1 MTLSEFVLALI
12 VGLASGMISY
22 LTASGMSLIISGMG
36 TINFGQGAFYILGA
50 FLCYYSVK
58 AGVPFILALLIGFAI
73 PALLGIIVEY
83 LIRPVF
89 GLDMNY
95 SMLITMGV
103 SYILTDFMSFIW
115 GNTVRATPV
124 PRALGGAIVI
134 PGAKIAFPAYYL
146 FIIVFAAVIALLL
159 QLMFSKTKL
168 GIYFRAI
175 ISDRHMVECLG
186 INVQFLFTVMF
197 MIGLGLGGIA
207 GALNAPISGLTPG
220 QALFIFN
227 SVFPVL
233 LVGGLNSMS
242 GALPAALF
250 IGLASSFAAIFI
262 PTYYNL
268 VPSVIMV
275 VVMFIRPN
283 GLFGKKEA

>member
-1 MTLSEFVLALI
+1 MTISQFVLALV

-50 FLCYYSVK
+50 MLCYYTVS
-58 AGVPFILALLIGFAI
+58 ADVPFLAALLIGFLV
-73 PALLGIIVEY
+73 PALIGALVEF
-83 LIRPVF
+83 LLRPVY
-89 GLDMNY
+89 GLDMTY

-103 SYILTDFMSFIW
+103 SYILCDGMSFMW

-124 PRALGGAIVI
+124 PAMLSGAVRI
-134 PGAKIAFPAYYL
+134 ASMNIAFPAYYA
-146 FIIVFAAVIALLL
+146 FIIVFSLAIALALK
-159 QLMFSKTKL
+159 LMFNKTKL

-207 GALNAPISGLTPG
+207 GALNAPISGLTPQQG
-220 QALFIFN
+220 LSVFN
-227 SVFPVL
+227 QVFPVL
-233 LVGGLNSMS
+233 LVGGLDNMD
-242 GALPAALF
+242 GALPAALVL
-250 IGLASSFAAIFI
+250 GVASALAAIFI

-268 VPSVIMV
+268 VPNLIMV
-275 VVMFIRPN
+275 IVMFFKPN
-283 GLFGKKEA
+283 GLFAKKEA

>member
-1 MTLSEFVLALI
+1 MTLSQLVLALV

-50 FLCYYSVK
+50 MLCYYYVR
-58 AGVPFILALLIGFAI
+58 ANVPAAIGALVEF
-73 PALLGIIVEY
+73 LL
-83 LIRPVF
+83 RPVY
-89 GLDMNY
+89 GLDMTY

-103 SYILTDFMSFIW
+103 SYMLCDGMSFLW

-124 PRALGGAIVI
+124 PQMLNGAVRI
-134 PGAKIAFPAYYL
+134 ASMNIAFPAYYV
-146 FIIVFAAVIALLL
+146 FIIVFAALIALALK
-159 QLMFSKTKL
+159 LMFNKTKL

-186 INVQFLFTVMF
+186 INVQLLFTVMF

-207 GALNAPISGLTPG
+207 GALNAPISGLTPQQG
-220 QALFIFN
+220 LSVFN
-227 SVFPVL
+227 QVFPVL
-233 LVGGLNSMS
+233 LVGGLDNMD
-242 GALPAALF
+242 GALPAALVL
-250 IGLASSFAAIFI
+250 GVASALAAIFI

-268 VPSVIMV
+268 VPNLIMV
-275 VVMFIRPN
+275 IVMFFKPN
-283 GLFGKKEA
+283 GLFARKEG

>member
-1 MTLSEFVLALI
+1 MTIGEFVLALV

-22 LTASGMSLIISGMG
+22 LTAAGMSLIISGMG

-50 FLCYYSVK
+50 LLMYYSVK
-58 AGVPFILALLIGFAI
+58 GGVPFILALLIGFAV
-73 PALLGIIVEY
+73 PALLGIITEY
-83 LIRPVF
+83 LLRPVF
-89 GLDMNY
+89 GLDMTY

-103 SYILTDFMSFIW
+103 SYILTDLMSFMW

-124 PRALGGAIVI
+124 PKFLSGAIRI
-134 PGAKIAFPAYYL
+134 PGARIAFPAYYV
-146 FIIVFAAVIALLL
+146 FIIVIAALIALALK
-159 QLMFSKTKL
+159 LMFNKTKL
-168 GIYFRAI
+168 GIWFRAI

-186 INVQFLFTVMF
+186 INVQLLFTVMF

-220 QALFIFN
+220 QGLTVFN

-233 LVGGLNSMS
+233 LIGGLSNMD
-242 GALPAALF
+242 GAMPAALL
-250 IGLASSFAAIFI
+250 IGVASSFAAKFF

-268 VPSVIMV
+268 VPSIIMV
-275 VVMFIRPN
+275 VVMFFKPN
-283 GLFGKKEA
+283 GLFAKKEA

>member
-1 MTLSEFVLALI
+1 MTLSQFTLALV

-50 FLCYYSVK
+50 LLCYYSVK
-58 AGVPFILALLIGFAI
+58 GNLPFLLALLIGFLV
-73 PALLGIIVEY
+73 PALLGVLVEF
-83 LIRPVF
+83 LLRPVF
-89 GLDMNY
+89 GLDMTY

-103 SYILTDFMSFIW
+103 SYMLCDGMSFLW
-115 GNTVRATPV
+115 GNTVRATKV
-124 PRALGGAIVI
+124 PEVLGGAVRI
-134 PGAKIAFPAYYL
+134 ASMNIAFPAYYL
-146 FIIVFAAVIALLL
+146 FIIAFSAVIAIALK
-159 QLMFSKTKL
+159 LMFTKTKL

-175 ISDRHMVECLG
+175 ISDHHMVECLG
-186 INVQFLFTVMF
+186 INVQRLFTVMF

-220 QALFIFN
+220 QGLTIFN

-233 LVGGLNSMS
+233 LVGGIDNMD
-242 GALPAALF
+242 GALPAALVL
-250 IGLASSFAAIFI
+250 GVASALAAVFI

-268 VPSVIMV
+268 VPSIMMV
-275 VVMFIRPN
+275 VVMFFKPN
-283 GLFGKKEA
+283 GLFTKKEA

>member
-1 MTLSEFVLALI
+1 MTMQQFVLALV

-50 FLCYYSVK
+50 LLCYYTVK
-58 AGVPFILALLIGFAI
+58 ADVPFVLALLIGFLV
-73 PALLGIIVEY
+73 PAGLGIIVEF
-83 LIRPVF
+83 LLRPVF
-89 GLDMNY
+89 GLDMTY

-103 SYILTDFMSFIW
+103 SYMLCDGMSMMW

-124 PRALGGAIVI
+124 PAMLNGAVSIAGLNIV
-134 PGAKIAFPAYYL
+134 FPIYYM
-146 FIIVFAAVIALLL
+146 FIIGFSALIAIAMR
-159 QLMFSKTKL
+159 LMFSKTKL

-186 INVQFLFTVMF
+186 INVQRLFTIMF

-220 QALFIFN
+220 QGLTVFS

-233 LVGGLNSMS
+233 LVGGLDNMD
-242 GALPAALF
+242 GALPAALV
-250 IGLASSFAAIFI
+250 IGLASAFAAIFM

-275 VVMFIRPN
+275 VVAFFKPK
-283 GLFGKKEA
+283 GLFTRKEA

>member
-1 MTLSEFVLALI
+1 MTLSQLVLALV

-50 FLCYYSVK
+50 MLCYYSVR
-58 AGVPFILALLIGFAI
+58 ANVPFIAALLIGFLVPAAI
-73 PALLGIIVEY
+73 GALVEF
-83 LIRPVF
+83 LLRPVY
-89 GLDMNY
+89 GLDMTY

-103 SYILTDFMSFIW
+103 SYMLCDGMSFLW

-124 PRALGGAIVI
+124 PQMLNGAVRI
-134 PGAKIAFPAYYL
+134 ASMNIAFLAYYV
-146 FIIVFAAVIALLL
+146 FIIVFAALIALALK
-159 QLMFSKTKL
+159 LMFNKTKL

-186 INVQFLFTVMF
+186 INVQLLFTVMF

-207 GALNAPISGLTPG
+207 GALNAPISGLTPQQG
-220 QALFIFN
+220 LSVFN
-227 SVFPVL
+227 QVFPVL
-233 LVGGLNSMS
+233 LVGGLDNMD
-242 GALPAALF
+242 GALPAALVL
-250 IGLASSFAAIFI
+250 GVASALAAIFI

-268 VPSVIMV
+268 VPNLIMV
-275 VVMFIRPN
+275 IVMFFKPN
-283 GLFGKKEA
+283 GLFARKEG

>member
-146 FIIVFAAVIALLL
+146 FIIIFAAVIALLL

-175 ISDRHMVECLG
+175 ISDRHMVKCLG

-220 QALFIFN
+220 QALSIFN

>member
-1 MTLSEFVLALI
+1 MTIQQFVLALV

-50 FLCYYSVK
+50 LLCYYTVK
-58 AGVPFILALLIGFAI
+58 ANVPFVLALLIGFLV
-73 PALLGIIVEY
+73 PAVIGIVVEFLL
-83 LIRPVF
+83 RPVF
-89 GLDMNY
+89 GLDMTY

-103 SYILTDFMSFIW
+103 SYMLCDLMSMMW

-124 PRALGGAIVI
+124 PSAFGGAIRVA
-134 PGAKIAFPAYYL
+134 GLNVAFPAYYL
-146 FIIVFAAVIALLL
+146 FIIAFSALIAIAMR
-159 QLMFSKTKL
+159 LMFNKTKL

-186 INVQFLFTVMF
+186 INVQRLFTVMF

-220 QALFIFN
+220 QGLTVFN

-233 LVGGLNSMS
+233 LVGGLDNMD
-242 GALPAALF
+242 GALPAALV
-250 IGLASSFAAIFI
+250 IGLASAFAAIFM

-275 VVMFIRPN
+275 IVAFFKPK
-283 GLFGKKEA
+283 GLFARKEA

>member
-1 MTLSEFVLALI
+1 MTLSQLVLALV

-50 FLCYYSVK
+50 MLCYYSVR
-58 AGVPFILALLIGFAI
+58 ANVPFIAALLIGFLVPAAI
-73 PALLGIIVEY
+73 GALVEF
-83 LIRPVF
+83 LLRPVY
-89 GLDMNY
+89 GLDMTY

-103 SYILTDFMSFIW
+103 SYMLCDGMSFLW

-124 PRALGGAIVI
+124 PQMLNGAVRI
-134 PGAKIAFPAYYL
+134 ASMNIAFPAY
-146 FIIVFAAVIALLL
+146 FIIVFAALIALALK
-159 QLMFSKTKL
+159 LMFNKTKL

-186 INVQFLFTVMF
+186 INVQLLFTVMF

-207 GALNAPISGLTPG
+207 GALNAPISGLTPQQG
-220 QALFIFN
+220 LSVFN
-227 SVFPVL
+227 QVFPVL
-233 LVGGLNSMS
+233 LVGGLDNMD
-242 GALPAALF
+242 GALPAALVL
-250 IGLASSFAAIFI
+250 GVASALAAIFI

-268 VPSVIMV
+268 VPNLIMV
-275 VVMFIRPN
+275 IVMFFKPN
-283 GLFGKKEA
+283 GLFARKEG

>member
-1 MTLSEFVLALI
+1 MTIQQFVLALV

-50 FLCYYSVK
+50 LLCYYTVK
-58 AGVPFILALLIGFAI
+58 ANIPFVLALLIGFLV
-73 PALLGIIVEY
+73 PAVIGIVVEFLL
-83 LIRPVF
+83 RPVF
-89 GLDMNY
+89 GLDMTY

-103 SYILTDFMSFIW
+103 SYMLCDLMSMMW

-124 PRALGGAIVI
+124 PAAFGGAIRVA
-134 PGAKIAFPAYYL
+134 GLNVAFPAYYL
-146 FIIVFAAVIALLL
+146 FIIAFSALIAIAMR
-159 QLMFSKTKL
+159 LMFNKTTL

-186 INVQFLFTVMF
+186 INVQRLFTVMF

-220 QALFIFN
+220 QGLTVFN

-233 LVGGLNSMS
+233 LVGGLDNMD
-242 GALPAALF
+242 GALPAALV
-250 IGLASSFAAIFI
+250 IGLASAYAAIFM

-275 VVMFIRPN
+275 IVAFFKPK
-283 GLFGKKEA
+283 GLFARKEA

>member
-1 MTLSEFVLALI
+1 MT
-12 VGLASGMISY
+12 
-22 LTASGMSLIISGMG
+22 
-36 TINFGQGAFYILGA
+36 
-50 FLCYYSVK
+50 
-58 AGVPFILALLIGFAI
+58 
-73 PALLGIIVEY
+73 
-83 LIRPVF
+83 
-89 GLDMNY
+89 Y

-103 SYILTDFMSFIW
+103 SYMLCDLMSMMW

-124 PRALGGAIVI
+124 PAAFGGAIRVA
-134 PGAKIAFPAYYL
+134 GLNVAFPAYYM
-146 FIIVFAAVIALLL
+146 FIIAFSALIAIAMR
-159 QLMFSKTKL
+159 LMFNKTKL

-186 INVQFLFTVMF
+186 INVQRLFTVMF

-220 QALFIFN
+220 QGLTVFN

-233 LVGGLNSMS
+233 LVGGLDNMD
-242 GALPAALF
+242 GALPAALV
-250 IGLASSFAAIFI
+250 IGLASAYAAIFM

-275 VVMFIRPN
+275 IVAFFKPK
-283 GLFGKKEA
+283 GLFARKEA

>member
-1 MTLSEFVLALI
+1 MTIQQFVLALV

-50 FLCYYSVK
+50 LLCYYTVK
-58 AGVPFILALLIGFAI
+58 ANILVPAVIGIVVEFLL
-73 PALLGIIVEY
+73 
-83 LIRPVF
+83 RPVF
-89 GLDMNY
+89 GLDMTY

-103 SYILTDFMSFIW
+103 SYMLCDLMSMMW

-124 PRALGGAIVI
+124 PAAFGGAIRVA
-134 PGAKIAFPAYYL
+134 GLNVAFPAYYL
-146 FIIVFAAVIALLL
+146 FIIAFSALIAIAMR
-159 QLMFSKTKL
+159 LMFNKTKL

-186 INVQFLFTVMF
+186 INVQRLFTVMF

-220 QALFIFN
+220 QGLTVFN

-233 LVGGLNSMS
+233 LVGGLDNMD
-242 GALPAALF
+242 GALPAALV
-250 IGLASSFAAIFI
+250 IGLASAYAAIFM

-275 VVMFIRPN
+275 IVAFFKPK
-283 GLFGKKEA
+283 GLFARKEA

>member
-1 MTLSEFVLALI
+1 MTIQQFVLALV

-50 FLCYYSVK
+50 LLCYYTVK
-58 AGVPFILALLIGFAI
+58 ANIPFVLALLIGFLV
-73 PALLGIIVEY
+73 PAVIGIVVEFLL
-83 LIRPVF
+83 RPVF
-89 GLDMNY
+89 GLDMTY

-103 SYILTDFMSFIW
+103 SYMLCDLMSMMW

-124 PRALGGAIVI
+124 PAAFGGAIRVA
-134 PGAKIAFPAYYL
+134 GLNVAFPAHYL
-146 FIIVFAAVIALLL
+146 FIIAFSALIAIAMR
-159 QLMFSKTKL
+159 LMFNKTKL

-186 INVQFLFTVMF
+186 INVQRLFTVMF

-220 QALFIFN
+220 QGLTVFN

-233 LVGGLNSMS
+233 LVGGLDNMD
-242 GALPAALF
+242 GALPAALV
-250 IGLASSFAAIFI
+250 IGLASAYAAIFM

-275 VVMFIRPN
+275 IVAFFKPK
-283 GLFGKKEA
+283 GLFARKEA

>member
-1 MTLSEFVLALI
+1 MLAL
-12 VGLASGMISY
+12 VVALASGMISY

-50 FLCYYSVK
+50 LLCYYTVK
-58 AGVPFILALLIGFAI
+58 ANIPFVLALLIGFLV
-73 PALLGIIVEY
+73 PAVIGIVVEFLL
-83 LIRPVF
+83 RPVF
-89 GLDMNY
+89 GLDMTY

-103 SYILTDFMSFIW
+103 SYMLCDLMSMMW

-124 PRALGGAIVI
+124 PAAFGGAIRVA
-134 PGAKIAFPAYYL
+134 GLNVAFPAYYM
-146 FIIVFAAVIALLL
+146 FIIAFSALIAIAMR
-159 QLMFSKTKL
+159 LMFNKTKL

-186 INVQFLFTVMF
+186 INVQRLFTVMF

-220 QALFIFN
+220 QGLTVFN

-233 LVGGLNSMS
+233 LVGGLDNMD
-242 GALPAALF
+242 GALPAALV
-250 IGLASSFAAIFI
+250 IGLASAYAAIFM

-275 VVMFIRPN
+275 IVAFFKPK
-283 GLFGKKEA
+283 GLFARKEA

>member
-1 MTLSEFVLALI
+1 MTLSQFTLALV

-50 FLCYYSVK
+50 LLCYYSVK
-58 AGVPFILALLIGFAI
+58 GNLPFLLALLIGFLV
-73 PALLGIIVEY
+73 PALLGVLVEF
-83 LIRPVF
+83 LLRPVF
-89 GLDMNY
+89 GLDMTY

-103 SYILTDFMSFIW
+103 SYMLCDGMSFLW
-115 GNTVRATPV
+115 GNTVRATKV
-124 PRALGGAIVI
+124 PEVLGGAVRI
-134 PGAKIAFPAYYL
+134 ASMNIAFPAYYL
-146 FIIVFAAVIALLL
+146 FIIAFSAVIAIALK
-159 QLMFSKTKL
+159 LMFTKTKL

-186 INVQFLFTVMF
+186 INVQRLFTVMF

-220 QALFIFN
+220 QGLTIFN

-233 LVGGLNSMS
+233 LVGGIDNMD
-242 GALPAALF
+242 GALPAALVL
-250 IGLASSFAAIFI
+250 GVASALAAVFI

-268 VPSVIMV
+268 VPSIMMV
-275 VVMFIRPN
+275 VVMFFKPN
-283 GLFGKKEA
+283 GLFTKKEA

>member
-1 MTLSEFVLALI
+1 MLLHRESK
-12 VGLASGMISY
+12 Y
-22 LTASGMSLIISGMG
+22 SL
-36 TINFGQGAFYILGA
+36 
-50 FLCYYSVK
+50 V
-58 AGVPFILALLIGFAI
+58 LALLIGFLV
-73 PALLGIIVEY
+73 PAVIGIVVEFLL
-83 LIRPVF
+83 RPVF
-89 GLDMNY
+89 GLDMTY

-103 SYILTDFMSFIW
+103 SYMLCDLMSMMW

-124 PRALGGAIVI
+124 PAAFGGAIRVA
-134 PGAKIAFPAYYL
+134 GLNVAFPAYYM
-146 FIIVFAAVIALLL
+146 FIIAFSALIAIAMR
-159 QLMFSKTKL
+159 LMFNKTKL

-186 INVQFLFTVMF
+186 INVQRLFTVMF

-220 QALFIFN
+220 QGLTVFN

-233 LVGGLNSMS
+233 LVGGLDNMD
-242 GALPAALF
+242 GALPAALV
-250 IGLASSFAAIFI
+250 IGLASAYAAIFM

-275 VVMFIRPN
+275 IVAFFKPK
-283 GLFGKKEA
+283 GLFARKEA

>member
-1 MTLSEFVLALI
+1 MTIPQFALALV

-58 AGVPFILALLIGFAI
+58 SRMPFLTALLIGFLV
-73 PALLGIIVEY
+73 PALLGMLVEF
-83 LIRPVF
+83 LLRPVF
-89 GLDMNY
+89 GLDMTY

-103 SYILTDFMSFIW
+103 SYMLCDGMSFLW
-115 GNTVRATPV
+115 GNTVRATPT
-124 PRALGGAIVI
+124 PKMLSGAVRI
-134 PGAKIAFPAYYL
+134 GSMNIAFPAYYL
-146 FIIVFAAVIALLL
+146 FIILFSALIAIALR
-159 QLMFSKTKL
+159 LMFSKTKL
-168 GIYFRAI
+168 GIWFRAI
-175 ISDRHMVECLG
+175 ISDRQMVECLG
-186 INVQFLFTVMF
+186 INVQLLFSVMF

-220 QALFIFN
+220 QGLTIFN

-233 LVGGLNSMS
+233 LVGGLDNMD
-242 GALPAALF
+242 GALPAALVL
-250 IGLASSFAAIFI
+250 GLSSAFAAIFI

-268 VPSVIMV
+268 VPNVIMV
-275 VVMFIRPN
+275 VVMFFKPA
-283 GLFGKKEA
+283 GLFAKKEV

>member
-1 MTLSEFVLALI
+1 MTLSQLVLALV

-50 FLCYYSVK
+50 MLCYYSVR
-58 AGVPFILALLIGFAI
+58 ANVPFIAALLIGFLVPAAI
-73 PALLGIIVEY
+73 GALVEF
-83 LIRPVF
+83 LLRPVY
-89 GLDMNY
+89 GLDMTY

-103 SYILTDFMSFIW
+103 SYMLCDGMSFLW

-124 PRALGGAIVI
+124 PQMLNGAVRI
-134 PGAKIAFPAYYL
+134 ASMNIAFPVYYV
-146 FIIVFAAVIALLL
+146 FIIVFAALIALALK
-159 QLMFSKTKL
+159 LMFNKTKL

-186 INVQFLFTVMF
+186 INVQLLFTVMF

-207 GALNAPISGLTPG
+207 GALNAPISGLTPQQG
-220 QALFIFN
+220 LSVFN
-227 SVFPVL
+227 QVFPVL
-233 LVGGLNSMS
+233 LVGGLDNMD
-242 GALPAALF
+242 GALPAALVL
-250 IGLASSFAAIFI
+250 GVASALAAIFI

-268 VPSVIMV
+268 VPNLIMV
-275 VVMFIRPN
+275 IVMFFKPN
-283 GLFGKKEA
+283 GLFARKEG

>member
-1 MTLSEFVLALI
+1 MTIQQFVLALV

-50 FLCYYSVK
+50 LLCYYTVK
-58 AGVPFILALLIGFAI
+58 ANIPFVLALLIGFLV
-73 PALLGIIVEY
+73 PAVIGIVVEFLL
-83 LIRPVF
+83 RPVF
-89 GLDMNY
+89 GLDMTY

-103 SYILTDFMSFIW
+103 SYMLCHLMSMMW

-124 PRALGGAIVI
+124 PAAFGGAIRVA
-134 PGAKIAFPAYYL
+134 GLNVAFPAYYL
-146 FIIVFAAVIALLL
+146 FIIAFSALIAIAMR
-159 QLMFSKTKL
+159 LMFNKTKL

-186 INVQFLFTVMF
+186 INVQRLFTVMF

-220 QALFIFN
+220 QGLTVFN

-233 LVGGLNSMS
+233 LVGGLDNMD
-242 GALPAALF
+242 GALPAALV
-250 IGLASSFAAIFI
+250 IGLASAYAAIFM

-275 VVMFIRPN
+275 IVAFFKPK
-283 GLFGKKEA
+283 GLFARKEA

>member
-1 MTLSEFVLALI
+1 MTIQQFVLALV

-50 FLCYYSVK
+50 LLCYYTVK
-58 AGVPFILALLIGFAI
+58 ANIPFVLALLIGFLV
-73 PALLGIIVEY
+73 PAVIGIVVEFLL
-83 LIRPVF
+83 RPVF
-89 GLDMNY
+89 GLDMTY
-95 SMLITMGV
+95 SMLITMWV
-103 SYILTDFMSFIW
+103 SYMLCDLMSMMW

-124 PRALGGAIVI
+124 PAAFGGAIRVA
-134 PGAKIAFPAYYL
+134 GLNVAFPAYYL
-146 FIIVFAAVIALLL
+146 FIIAFSALIAIAMR
-159 QLMFSKTKL
+159 LMFNKTKL

-186 INVQFLFTVMF
+186 INVQRLFTVMF

-220 QALFIFN
+220 QGLTVFN

-233 LVGGLNSMS
+233 LVGGLDNMD
-242 GALPAALF
+242 GALPAALV
-250 IGLASSFAAIFI
+250 IGLASAYAAIFM

-275 VVMFIRPN
+275 IVAFFKPK
-283 GLFGKKEA
+283 GLFARKEA

>member
-1 MTLSEFVLALI
+1 MTIQQFVLAVV
-12 VGLASGMISY
+12 VGLSSGMISY

-58 AGVPFILALLIGFAI
+58 GNIPFLAALLIGFLV
-73 PALLGIIVEY
+73 PALLGIIVEF
-83 LIRPVF
+83 LLRPVF
-89 GLDMNY
+89 GLDMTY

-103 SYILTDFMSFIW
+103 SYILCDGMSMLW

-124 PRALGGAIVI
+124 PKMLSGAVRVS
-134 PGAKIAFPAYYL
+134 GLNVVFPAYYL
-146 FIIVFAAVIALLL
+146 FIIVFAALIAAALR
-159 QLMFSKTKL
+159 LMFNKTKL

-186 INVQFLFTVMF
+186 INVQLLFTVMF

-220 QALFIFN
+220 QGLTVFN

-233 LVGGLNSMS
+233 LVGGLENMD
-242 GALPAALF
+242 GALPAALV
-250 IGLASSFAAIFI
+250 IGLASAFAAIFI

-275 VVMFIRPN
+275 VVAFFRPK
-283 GLFGKKEA
+283 GLFAGKER